1 MLNWSVGLV
10 NICVRVFK
18 QARDDTYIERKK
30 YMYML
35 FLFILMHMPL
45 YINNSVLLRYPVIM
59 LNSCMHG

>member
-1 MLNWSVGLV
+1 VLNWSVGLV